1 MKVNDIAFGPF
12 GLAERGAEGGALSI
26 SLAPFHVRED
36 GAVEEP
42 AGYQLCEL
50 TLVDIAREELLTT
63 VIDTDVDDVVVIDL
77 LHLHAVVVVGR
88 AEHFAARGV
97 DVDVQMQTLTRGCE
111 HNRVALHE
119 PVEDY
124 GRIATVNE
132 QQRVIGTLRAAKVHL
147 VTLDVDVVES
157 VVALTTDGVAEIGGP
172 EDEQGVVIDDE
183 TGRKGGGVGVE
194 DTVTADLK
202 QHLVRLAVK
211 PYTLQTPHGIEV
223 GSYMT
228 ALKTVADMNRTDLLA
243 LTAGR

>member
-1 MKVNDIAFGPF
+1 M
-12 GLAERGAEGGALSI
+12 
-26 SLAPFHVRED
+26 
-36 GAVEEP
+36 
-42 AGYQLCEL
+42 
-50 TLVDIAREELLTT
+50 
-63 VIDTDVDDVVVIDL
+63 
-77 LHLHAVVVVGR
+77 
-88 AEHFAARGV
+88 
-97 DVDVQMQTLTRGCE
+97 
-111 HNRVALHE
+111 
-119 PVEDY
+119 
-124 GRIATVNE
+124 NE

-157 VVALTTDGVAEIGGP
+157 VVALTTDGVAEIGGS

-202 QHLVRLAVK
+202 QHLVRLPVK

-228 ALKTVADMNRTDLLA
+228 ALQTVADMNRTDLLA